1 MIAGK
6 EAETVQGTA
15 EVPKIPK
22 ITKGVSFEEPDKKAI
37 FKNFRKG
44 SKGLNIGKILSLQN

>member
-6 EAETVQGTA
+6 EESNVVGTS

-37 FKNFRKG
+37 LKNFRKG